1 MGKPRTWGVTKLGN
15 HLRPADPPST
25 LRYGRKL
32 ISTLCLT
39 RDGTKRI
46 WYPRNVLNYVKFIC
60 FSMQIWKMSSVIFSC
75 PSTSNDT
82 RTLPIL
88 TDKPWSNWTSSHHT
102 TCVDPKHH
110 ISPPFHPPQL
120 AGWQDPLLRVKLA
133 FFVWPSGN
141 SMANHHVDPVLM
153 GKSSINGPFYIA
165 ILTYQRVYMVL
176 THQIPNTG
184 RISKCI
190 ATIRQNCGTIP
201 TRCDHG
207 LHEFIHLLGKRSI
220 WSTKKYPVNIF

>member
-1 MGKPRTWGVTKLGN
+1 MCWIMWSSYAFPCKYGK
-15 HLRPADPPST
+15 
-25 LRYGRKL
+25 
-32 ISTLCLT
+32 CLQ
-39 RDGTKRI
+39 
-46 WYPRNVLNYVKFIC
+46 L
-60 FSMQIWKMSSVIFSC
+60 SSVVPPLPMTLV
-75 PSTSNDT
+75 PSQS
-82 RTLPIL
+82 L

-184 RISKCI
+184 RTSKCI